1 MFEQRY
7 RHLSSNAVDTFR
19 AMLSTPFEHGCRHL
33 SSRADGII
41 CFYRFNLVR
50 RPRLAEKTLSYSVN
64 LVYCQLQVCGTQTCV
79 KWDFRNEEETS
90 EKQLQQFSLG
100 GREHTLEDSTESPP
114 TRVCCAN
121 AHKNIGLKHPLRR
134 PIRDSKG
141 QRRQKGCDIP

>member
-1 MFEQRY
+1 MFEQRD

-19 AMLSTPFEHGCRHL
+19 AMLSAPFEQCCRHL

-41 CFYRFNLVR
+41 WFYRFNLVHR
-50 RPRLAEKTLSYSVN
+50 
-64 LVYCQLQVCGTQTCV
+64 QLQVCGTQTCV